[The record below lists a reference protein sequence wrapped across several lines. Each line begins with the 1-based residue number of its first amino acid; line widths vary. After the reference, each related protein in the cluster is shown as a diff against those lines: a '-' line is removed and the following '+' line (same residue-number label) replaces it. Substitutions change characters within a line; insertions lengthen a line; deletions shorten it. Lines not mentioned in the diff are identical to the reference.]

1 MYLPKTNPQAELTKS
16 RSPAK
21 RVACLSQKLTAR
33 SKKQN
38 SMHLNATA
46 KENIEANNGLE
57 KYCFTMRNTLK
68 KEKLKEKSEAVMQR
82 SADEYSSSGN
92 AAQR

>member
-1 MYLPKTNPQAELTKS
+1 MVQEAEKYAS
-16 RSPAK
+16 EDAS
-21 RVACLSQKLTAR
+21 
-33 SKKQN
+33 
-38 SMHLNATA
+38 A
-46 KENIEANNGLE
+46 KEKIESNNGLE